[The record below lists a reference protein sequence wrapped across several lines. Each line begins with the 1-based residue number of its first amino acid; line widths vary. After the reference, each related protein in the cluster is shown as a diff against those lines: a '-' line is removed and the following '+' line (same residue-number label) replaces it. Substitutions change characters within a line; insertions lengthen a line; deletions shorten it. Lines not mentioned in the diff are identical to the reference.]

1 MHARTVDAFVYVQEE
16 GGRRE
21 GGEREGGEKGR
32 RRRVK
37 EEMRRGQVTIVDWE
51 IFV

>member
-16 GGRRE
+16 GGR
-21 GGEREGGEKGR
+21 REGGEKGR

>member
-16 GGRRE
+16 GGKE
-21 GGEREGGEKGR
+21 GR

-37 EEMRRGQVTIVDWE
+37 EEMRRGQVTTVDWE